1 MDTDLARSRGP
12 MLAESPS
19 AVSSPAPELTAQHPP
34 REAGLVPALRLWLE
48 RNRFLVMFALLASF
62 MGTSVGMAHVTTSL
76 YSVHLGSSA
85 TWLGLIA
92 GAQSI
97 GVVFMS
103 LPVGML
109 VDRLGPVRP
118 FVAGTV
124 LVGTLYALL
133 AHADS
138 PLWLATGT

>member
-1 MDTDLARSRGP
+1 
-12 MLAESPS
+12 MLAESSS
-19 AVSSPAPELTAQHPP
+19 AVSSPASEVLEQHPP
-34 REAGLVPALRLWLE
+34 RAGGFVPALRTWLD
-48 RNRFLVMFALLASF
+48 RNRFLVVFALLASF
-62 MGTSVGMAHVTTSL
+62 MGTSVGMAQVTMSL
-76 YSVHLGSSA
+76 YSVQLGSSP

-109 VDRLGPVRP
+109 VDRFGPVRP
-118 FVAGTV
+118 FVTGTL
-124 LVGTLYALL
+124 LVGTSYALL

-138 PLWLATGT
+138 PLLLATG